1 LRGGVV
7 VKLDQLSVQEFIAE
21 LSSGNPTPG
30 GGSVAA
36 LCGALG
42 AALST
47 MVANLTVGRE
57 KYEQTRES
65 MEQVRM
71 TAATLSTRFL
81 ALMQE
86 DSDTY
91 QKVMAA
97 FKLPRET
104 DGQKASR
111 QAAIEEAMKK
121 AAAVPLET
129 LRASEELIRVA
140 RDAVRG
146 GNPNA
151 ITDAAAAVQLANT
164 TAVVASYN
172 VQINISRIKDQAFVA
187 KCEKEV
193 TEILKRQEALI
204 SDVDGSANVYLV

>member
-1 LRGGVV
+1 
-7 VKLDQLSVQEFIAE
+7 VKLDQLSVREFIAE

-30 GGSVAA
+30 GGSVAG

-42 AALST
+42 AALSA
-47 MVANLTVGRE
+47 MVANLTVDRE
-57 KYEQTRES
+57 KYAQTRKS
-65 MEQVRM
+65 MEEVKK
-71 TAATLSTRFL
+71 TAETLSARFL

-86 DSDTY
+86 DSETY

-97 FKLPRET
+97 FELPKET
-104 DGQKASR
+104 DEQITSR

-129 LRASEELIRVA
+129 LRASEELIRLA
-140 RDAVRG
+140 RDAVKG

-193 TEILKRQEALI
+193 TEILKRQETLI
-204 SDVDGSANVYLV
+204 SDVDASANIYLK

>member
-1 LRGGVV
+1 
-7 VKLDQLSVQEFIAE
+7 VKLDQLSVREFITE

-42 AALST
+42 AALSA
-47 MVANLTVGRE
+47 MVANLTVDRE
-57 KYEQTRES
+57 KYEQTRNS
-65 MEQVRM
+65 MEEVKK
-71 TAATLSTRFL
+71 TALNLSARFL
-81 ALMQE
+81 ELMQY
-86 DSDTY
+86 DSDIY

-97 FKLPRET
+97 FELPRET
-104 DGQKASR
+104 DDQQASR

-121 AAAVPLET
+121 AAAVPLDT
-129 LRASEELIRVA
+129 LRASEKLIRAA
-140 RDAVRG
+140 RDVVRG

-204 SDVDGSANVYLV
+204 SDVDGSANIYLA

>member
-1 LRGGVV
+1 VN
-7 VKLDQLSVQEFIAE
+7 LDQLSVQEFIAE

-36 LCGALG
+36 LCGALA

-47 MVANLTVGRE
+47 MVANLTVDRE
-57 KYEQTRES
+57 KYGQTRKS
-65 MEQVRM
+65 MEEVRM

-97 FKLPRET
+97 FELPRET
-104 DGQKASR
+104 EAQITSR

-129 LRASEELIRVA
+129 LRASEELIRAA

-172 VQINISRIKDQAFVA
+172 VQINISRIKDGAFVA
-187 KCEKEV
+187 KCEKEL
-193 TEILKRQEALI
+193 TEILKRQEALL
-204 SDVDGSANVYLV
+204 SDVDGSANIYLK

>member
-1 LRGGVV
+1 

-36 LCGALG
+36 LCGALA

-47 MVANLTVGRE
+47 MVANLTVDRE
-57 KYEQTRES
+57 KYGQTRKS
-65 MEQVRM
+65 MEEVRM

-97 FKLPRET
+97 FELPRET
-104 DGQKASR
+104 EAQITSR

-164 TAVVASYN
+164 TAVLASYN
-172 VQINISRIKDQAFVA
+172 VQINISRIKDEAFVA
-187 KCEKEV
+187 KCEKEL
-193 TEILKRQEALI
+193 TEILKRQEALL
-204 SDVDGSANVYLV
+204 SDVDGSANIYLK

>member
-1 LRGGVV
+1 
-7 VKLDQLSVQEFIAE
+7 VKLDQLSVRDFVKE

-42 AALST
+42 AALSS
-47 MVANLTVGRE
+47 MVANLTVERE
-57 KYEQTRES
+57 KYKQTWKS
-65 MEQVRM
+65 MEEVKK
-71 TAATLSTRFL
+71 TAEDLSARFL
-81 ALMQE
+81 ELMQE

-91 QKVMAA
+91 QRVMEA
-97 FKLPRET
+97 FQLPRET
-104 DGQKASR
+104 DDQKASR

-121 AAAVPLET
+121 AATVPLET
-129 LRASEELIRVA
+129 LRASEKLIGIA
-140 RDAVRG
+140 RRAVQG

-204 SDVDGSANVYLV
+204 SDVDGSANIYLT

>member
-1 LRGGVV
+1 M
-7 VKLDQLSVQEFIAE
+7 KLDQLSVREFITE

-42 AALST
+42 AALSA
-47 MVANLTVGRE
+47 MVANLTVERE
-57 KYEQTRES
+57 KYEQTWKS
-65 MEQVRM
+65 MEEVKK
-71 TAATLSTRFL
+71 TAGDLSARFL
-81 ALMQE
+81 ELMQE

-91 QKVMAA
+91 QKVITA
-97 FKLPRET
+97 FELSKET
-104 DGQKASR
+104 EEQNASR
-111 QAAIEEAMKK
+111 EAAIEEAMKQ

-129 LRASEELIRVA
+129 LRASEKLIRVA
-140 RDAVRG
+140 RDAMRG

-193 TEILKRQEALI
+193 TEILNRQEALI
-204 SDVDGSANVYLV
+204 SDMDGSANIYLK

>member
-1 LRGGVV
+1 
-7 VKLDQLSVQEFIAE
+7 VKLDQLSVREFITE

-42 AALST
+42 AALSG
-47 MVANLTVGRE
+47 MVANLTVDRE
-57 KYEQTRES
+57 RYEQTRKS
-65 MEQVRM
+65 MEEAKK
-71 TAATLSTRFL
+71 TAANLSARFL
-81 ALMQE
+81 ELMQE

-97 FKLPRET
+97 FALPKET
-104 DGQKASR
+104 DDQKASR
-111 QAAIEEAMKK
+111 RAAIEEAMKQ
-121 AAAVPLET
+121 AALVPLDT

-140 RDAVRG
+140 RDAVKG

-172 VQINISRIKDQAFVA
+172 VQINISRIEDQAFVA

-193 TEILKRQEALI
+193 TDILERQEALI
-204 SDVDGSANVYLV
+204 SDVDGSANIYLK

>member
-1 LRGGVV
+1 M
-7 VKLDQLSVQEFIAE
+7 KLDHLSVREFITE

-42 AALST
+42 AALSA
-47 MVANLTVGRE
+47 MVANLTVDRE
-57 KYEQTRES
+57 KYEQTWKS
-65 MEQVRM
+65 MEEVKK
-71 TAATLSTRFL
+71 AAGDLSARFL
-81 ALMQE
+81 ELMQE

-91 QKVMAA
+91 QKVITA
-97 FKLPRET
+97 FELSKET
-104 DGQKASR
+104 EEQNASR
-111 QAAIEEAMKK
+111 EAAIEEAMKQ
-121 AAAVPLET
+121 AAVVPLET
-129 LRASEELIRVA
+129 LRASEKLIRAA
-140 RDAVRG
+140 RDVVRG

-204 SDVDGSANVYLV
+204 SDVDGSANIYLT

>member
-1 LRGGVV
+1 
-7 VKLDQLSVQEFIAE
+7 VKLDQLSVRDFVKE

-42 AALST
+42 AALSS
-47 MVANLTVGRE
+47 MVANLTVERE
-57 KYEQTRES
+57 KYKQTWKS
-65 MEQVRM
+65 MEEVRE
-71 TAATLSTRFL
+71 TAEDLSERFL
-81 ALMQE
+81 GLMQE

-91 QKVMAA
+91 HKVMAA
-97 FKLPRET
+97 FELPRET
-104 DGQKASR
+104 EEQKALR

-129 LRASEELIRVA
+129 LRASEKLIRAA

-172 VQINISRIKDQAFVA
+172 VQINISRIKDQAFVER
-187 KCEKEV
+187 CEKEV
-193 TEILKRQEALI
+193 TEILKRQEVLI
-204 SDVDGSANVYLV
+204 SDVDGSANIYLT

>member
-1 LRGGVV
+1 M
-7 VKLDQLSVQEFIAE
+7 KLDQLSVQEFISE

-36 LCGALG
+36 FCGALA

-47 MVANLTVGRE
+47 MVANLTVDRE
-57 KYEQTRES
+57 KYGQTRKS
-65 MEQVRM
+65 MDEVRM

-97 FKLPRET
+97 FELPRET
-104 DGQKASR
+104 DDQITSR

-172 VQINISRIKDQAFVA
+172 VQINISRINDQDFVA

-193 TEILKRQEALI
+193 TEILERQEALL
-204 SDVDGSANVYLV
+204 SDVDGSANIYLK

>member
-1 LRGGVV
+1 VN
-7 VKLDQLSVQEFIAE
+7 LDQLSVREFIND

-57 KYEQTRES
+57 KYGQTLKS
-65 MEQVRM
+65 MEEVRM

-172 VQINISRIKDQAFVA
+172 VQINISRIKDQAFVS

-193 TEILKRQEALI
+193 TEILKRQEALL
-204 SDVDGSANVYLV
+204 SDVDGSANIYLK

>member
-1 LRGGVV
+1 
-7 VKLDQLSVQEFIAE
+7 VKLDQLSVRDFVKE

-42 AALST
+42 AALSS
-47 MVANLTVGRE
+47 MVANLTVERE
-57 KYEQTRES
+57 KYKQTWKS
-65 MEQVRM
+65 MEEVKK
-71 TAATLSTRFL
+71 TAEDLSERFL
-81 ALMQE
+81 ELVQE

-91 QKVMAA
+91 QRVTAA
-97 FKLPRET
+97 FQLPKET
-104 DGQKASR
+104 DDQQASR

-129 LRASEELIRVA
+129 LRASEKLIRAA

-151 ITDAAAAVQLANT
+151 ITDAGAAVQLANT

-172 VQINISRIKDQAFVA
+172 VQINISRIKDQAFVER
-187 KCEKEV
+187 CEKEV

-204 SDVDGSANVYLV
+204 SDVDGSANIYLT

>member
-1 LRGGVV
+1 VN
-7 VKLDQLSVQEFIAE
+7 LDQLSVLEFITE

-47 MVANLTVGRE
+47 MVANLTVDRE
-57 KYEQTRES
+57 KYAQTRKS
-65 MEQVRM
+65 MEEVRM

-97 FKLPRET
+97 FELPRET
-104 DGQKASR
+104 DGQITSR

-129 LRASEELIRVA
+129 LRASEELIRIA
-140 RDAVRG
+140 RDAVKG

-204 SDVDGSANVYLV
+204 SDVDGSANVYLG

>member
-1 LRGGVV
+1 M
-7 VKLDQLSVQEFIAE
+7 KLDQLSVREFITE

-42 AALST
+42 AALSA
-47 MVANLTVGRE
+47 MVASLTVERE
-57 KYEQTRES
+57 KYEQTWKS
-65 MEQVRM
+65 MEEVKKE
-71 TAATLSTRFL
+71 AANLSARFL
-81 ALMQE
+81 ELMQE

-91 QKVMAA
+91 QKVMEA
-97 FKLPRET
+97 FELPRET
-104 DGQKASR
+104 DDQQASR

-121 AAAVPLET
+121 AATVPLET
-129 LRASEELIRVA
+129 LRASERLIRAA
-140 RDAVRG
+140 RKAVQG

-151 ITDAAAAVQLANT
+151 ITDAGAAVQLANA

-204 SDVDGSANVYLV
+204 SDVDGSANIYLK

>member
-1 LRGGVV
+1 VN
-7 VKLDQLSVQEFIAE
+7 LDQLSVQEFINE

-36 LCGALG
+36 LCGALA

-47 MVANLTVGRE
+47 MVANLTVDRE
-57 KYEQTRES
+57 KYEQSRKD
-65 MEQVRM
+65 MEEVRM

-97 FKLPRET
+97 FELPRET
-104 DGQKASR
+104 EAQITSR

-164 TAVVASYN
+164 TAVLASYN
-172 VQINISRIKDQAFVA
+172 VQINISRIKDEAFVA
-187 KCEKEV
+187 KCEKEL
-193 TEILKRQEALI
+193 TEILQRQETLL
-204 SDVDGSANVYLV
+204 SDLDGSANIYLK

>member
-1 LRGGVV
+1 MKEGVV
-7 VKLDQLSVQEFIAE
+7 VKLDQLSVREFITE

-42 AALST
+42 AALSA
-47 MVANLTVGRE
+47 MVANLTVDRE
-57 KYEQTRES
+57 KYEQTRNS
-65 MEQVRM
+65 MEEVKK
-71 TAATLSTRFL
+71 TASNLSARFL
-81 ALMQE
+81 ELMQE
-86 DSDTY
+86 DADTY

-97 FKLPRET
+97 FELPRET
-104 DGQKASR
+104 DEQITSR

-121 AAAVPLET
+121 AATVPLET

-140 RDAVRG
+140 REAVRG

-193 TEILKRQEALI
+193 TDILARQEALI
-204 SDVDGSANVYLV
+204 SDVDGSANIYLA

>member
-1 LRGGVV
+1 M
-7 VKLDQLSVQEFIAE
+7 KLDQLSVREFITE

-30 GGSVAA
+30 GGSVAG

-42 AALST
+42 AALSA
-47 MVANLTVGRE
+47 MVANLTVERE
-57 KYEQTRES
+57 KYEQTWKS
-65 MEQVRM
+65 MEEVKK
-71 TAATLSTRFL
+71 TAANLSARFL
-81 ALMQE
+81 ELMQD

-97 FKLPRET
+97 FELPKET
-104 DGQKASR
+104 DDQKASR

-129 LRASEELIRVA
+129 LRASEKLIRA
-140 RDAVRG
+140 AGDAVRG

-151 ITDAAAAVQLANT
+151 ITDAAAAMQLANT

-172 VQINISRIKDQAFVA
+172 VRINLSRIKDEAFVA
-187 KCEKEV
+187 ACEKEV
-193 TEILKRQEALI
+193 DETLKRLETLFA
-204 SDVDGSANVYLV
+204 DVDGNANIYLG

>member
-1 LRGGVV
+1 

-104 DGQKASR
+104 DDQVASR

-204 SDVDGSANVYLV
+204 SDVDGSANIYLK

>member
-1 LRGGVV
+1 M
-7 VKLDQLSVQEFIAE
+7 KLDQLSVREFITE

-42 AALST
+42 AALSG
-47 MVANLTVGRE
+47 MVANLTVDRE
-57 KYEQTRES
+57 RYEQTRKS
-65 MEQVRM
+65 MEEAKK
-71 TAATLSTRFL
+71 TAANLSARFL
-81 ALMQE
+81 ELMQE

-91 QKVMAA
+91 QRVMAA
-97 FKLPRET
+97 FELPKET
-104 DGQKASR
+104 DDQKASR

-121 AAAVPLET
+121 AALVPLDT

-140 RDAVRG
+140 RDAVKG

-172 VQINISRIKDQAFVA
+172 VQINISRIEDQAFVA

-193 TEILKRQEALI
+193 TDILERQEALI
-204 SDVDGSANVYLV
+204 SDVDGSANIYLK

>member
-1 LRGGVV
+1 M
-7 VKLDQLSVQEFIAE
+7 KLDQLSVREFITE

-42 AALST
+42 AALSA
-47 MVANLTVGRE
+47 MVANLTVDRE
-57 KYEQTRES
+57 KYEQTWKS
-65 MEQVRM
+65 MEEVKK
-71 TAATLSTRFL
+71 AAGDLSARFL
-81 ALMQE
+81 ELMQE

-91 QKVMAA
+91 QKVITA
-97 FKLPRET
+97 FELSKET
-104 DGQKASR
+104 EEQNASR
-111 QAAIEEAMKK
+111 EAAIEEAMKQ

-129 LRASEELIRVA
+129 LRASEKLIRAA

-172 VQINISRIKDQAFVA
+172 VQINISRIKDQAFVS

-193 TEILKRQEALI
+193 TYILKRQDALI
-204 SDVDGSANVYLV
+204 SDVDGSANIYLK

>member
-1 LRGGVV
+1 
-7 VKLDQLSVQEFIAE
+7 VKLDQLSVQEFISE
-21 LSSGNPTPG
+21 LSSGKPAPG

-36 LCGALG
+36 LCGALA

-47 MVANLTVGRE
+47 MVANLTVDRE
-57 KYEQTRES
+57 KYGQTRKS
-65 MEQVRM
+65 MEEVRM

-81 ALMQE
+81 ALMQQ

-97 FKLPRET
+97 FELPRET
-104 DGQKASR
+104 DDQITSR
-111 QAAIEEAMKK
+111 QATIEGAMKK
-121 AAAVPLET
+121 AATVPLET

-193 TEILKRQEALI
+193 AEILKRQEALL
-204 SDVDGSANVYLV
+204 SDVDGSANIYLA

>member
-47 MVANLTVGRE
+47 MVANLTVDRE
-57 KYEQTRES
+57 KYGQTRKS
-65 MEQVRM
+65 MEEVRM

-97 FKLPRET
+97 FELPRET
-104 DGQKASR
+104 DAQKASR
-111 QAAIEEAMKK
+111 QTVIEEAMKK

-172 VQINISRIKDQAFVA
+172 VQINISRINDQAFVA

-193 TEILKRQEALI
+193 AEILKRQEALL

>member
-1 LRGGVV
+1 M
-7 VKLDQLSVQEFIAE
+7 KLDQLSVREFITE

-42 AALST
+42 AALSA
-47 MVANLTVGRE
+47 MVANLTVERE
-57 KYEQTRES
+57 KYEQTWKS
-65 MEQVRM
+65 MEEVKK
-71 TAATLSTRFL
+71 AAGDLSARFL
-81 ALMQE
+81 ELMQE

-91 QKVMAA
+91 QKVITA
-97 FKLPRET
+97 FELSKET
-104 DGQKASR
+104 EEQNASR
-111 QAAIEEAMKK
+111 EAAIEEAMKQ

-129 LRASEELIRVA
+129 LRASEELIRAA

-172 VQINISRIKDQAFVA
+172 VQINISRIKDQAFVER
-187 KCEKEV
+187 CEKEV

-204 SDVDGSANVYLV
+204 SDVDGSANIYLA

>member
-1 LRGGVV
+1 MN
-7 VKLDQLSVQEFIAE
+7 LDQLSVQEFIAE

-36 LCGALG
+36 LCGALA

-47 MVANLTVGRE
+47 MVANLTVDRE
-57 KYEQTRES
+57 KYGQTRKS
-65 MEQVRM
+65 MEEVRM

-97 FKLPRET
+97 FELPRET
-104 DGQKASR
+104 EAQITSR

-204 SDVDGSANVYLV
+204 SGVDGSANIYLK

>member
-1 LRGGVV
+1 
-7 VKLDQLSVQEFIAE
+7 VKLDQLSVREFITE

-42 AALST
+42 AALSA
-47 MVANLTVGRE
+47 MVASLTVERE
-57 KYEQTRES
+57 KYEQTWKS
-65 MEQVRM
+65 MEEVKKE
-71 TAATLSTRFL
+71 AANLSARFL
-81 ALMQE
+81 ELMQE

-91 QKVMAA
+91 QKVMEA
-97 FKLPRET
+97 FELPRET
-104 DGQKASR
+104 DDQQASR

-121 AAAVPLET
+121 AATVPLET
-129 LRASEELIRVA
+129 LRASERLIRAA
-140 RDAVRG
+140 RKAVQG

-151 ITDAAAAVQLANT
+151 ITDAGAAVQLANA

-204 SDVDGSANVYLV
+204 SDVDGSANIYLK